1 MTLCCVPAQDVAAL
15 ESQPLLGFLLK
26 ADSLHKMQFKL
37 YHKHTLYYIFKAD
50 DTQTA
55 QRYGTEREALL
66 QMAIR
71 KFILSFFLFQMD

>member
-1 MTLCCVPAQDVAAL
+1 MSLPAQDVAAL

-37 YHKHTLYYIFKAD
+37 YHKHTLYYIFRAD

-55 QRYGTEREALL
+55 QRYGTEREAML
-66 QMAIR
+66 QVAIR